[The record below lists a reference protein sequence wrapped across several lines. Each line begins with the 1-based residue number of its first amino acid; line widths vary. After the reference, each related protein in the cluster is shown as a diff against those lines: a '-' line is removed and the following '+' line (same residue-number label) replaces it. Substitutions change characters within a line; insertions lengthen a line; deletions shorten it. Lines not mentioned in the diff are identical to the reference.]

1 MSNTLHFP
9 VPCHWFIEDL
19 RCDGDNN
26 NSFVNDDEDSY
37 DNDIK
42 MNETC
47 KCISDIVYNYLQITL
62 KSGNLFH
69 FLNFSIYLKK
79 KQLLAIR
86 NGKIYPF

>member
-47 KCISDIVYNYLQITL
+47 K
-62 KSGNLFH
+62 
-69 FLNFSIYLKK
+69 
-79 KQLLAIR
+79 
-86 NGKIYPF
+86 